1 MSAHTPGPWSVGSE
15 TVTRHDYPEPYD
27 SFTVAVRSA
36 NGASVANLCGGNQH
50 LPFIG
55 EQEYRANVRLIA
67 AAPEL
72 LAALHQAVAIIRVFV
87 DVDDTRWS
95 HLRDAAEL
103 QAIEAAI
110 AKAEGAR

>member
-1 MSAHTPGPWSVGSE
+1 MSAHTPGPWTVHERHAPYSVWGFGTAE
-15 TVTRHDYPEPYD
+15 NTQ
-27 SFTVAVRSA
+27 VAACRVLLDDGTWDRYFAGTSDEC
-36 NGASVANLCGGNQH
+36 VAN
-50 LPFIG
+50 
-55 EQEYRANVRLIA
+55 ARLIA

>member
-1 MSAHTPGPWSVGSE
+1 VVQGTMGEVPQLQAVARVTERMDETAANAH
-15 TVTRHDYPEPYD
+15 
-27 SFTVAVRSA
+27 
-36 NGASVANLCGGNQH
+36 
-50 LPFIG
+50 
-55 EQEYRANVRLIA
+55 LIA

>member
-1 MSAHTPGPWSVGSE
+1 MKPGAHTPGPWMLHSEGSMRACDGRHQSHEGCRTLAEAEIVGIPRSE
-15 TVTRHDYPEPYD
+15 AE
-27 SFTVAVRSA
+27 A
-36 NGASVANLCGGNQH
+36 NA
-50 LPFIG
+50 
-55 EQEYRANVRLIA
+55 RLIA